1 MINKVFKKMLV
12 SQIVSAMTV
21 MICMLI
27 DSIMIGRYLGVDAMT
42 AYGLATPVLLIF
54 AAYGSM
60 LSAGIQVMCGKTM
73 GSGSREGTNGCFTVS
88 VVLAAG
94 VTLLGMAAVLIFTDP
109 LCVLLGAQKGTE
121 VFDLTKDYLRGFI
134 VGAPAF
140 IFAQIM
146 VPYMQISGNY
156 TRLVAAVIAM
166 TAGDVTF
173 DILTVNE
180 KFIATKTLGMGLASS
195 LSYYVAFFIGITYF
209 FTKNCMFKFRPKMIE
224 GKRCGELLKYGVPTV
239 INQISLVLL
248 VFLLNKLLL
257 EQGGDLAVA
266 SYSVISTVGNIC
278 YCFSSGVASV
288 ALMLSSIFYCDEDR
302 PALRSLIKTM
312 TGYGLGLILAVVAAV
327 LIAAPALVSLF
338 LTEQAAAD
346 MAAKGLRLF
355 SLSLIPCVLNTAF
368 KNFYQG
374 VDRTGFTQAISVMQ
388 NFALTALF
396 AFLLSRF
403 WGVDGIWLGYLFG
416 EGFTWLVIVAV
427 VWIRHRGVSFSADA
441 FSMLPKDFGARE
453 GDYMEMT
460 LQNAEDPVQASVKAE
475 EFCLGHGESRRNSS
489 MIALCVE
496 EMTNN
501 IIRHGFTKDKK
512 KHSIDIRLLFKGDKR
527 LLRIRDDCVNF
538 DPVDYVKLH
547 ESEDPTSHIGIRM
560 VMKMVKN
567 ANYINSL
574 GLNNLTLEM

>member
-1 MINKVFKKMLV
+1 
-12 SQIVSAMTV
+12 
-21 MICMLI
+21 
-27 DSIMIGRYLGVDAMT
+27 
-42 AYGLATPVLLIF
+42 
-54 AAYGSM
+54 
-60 LSAGIQVMCGKTM
+60 
-73 GSGSREGTNGCFTVS
+73 
-88 VVLAAG
+88 
-94 VTLLGMAAVLIFTDP
+94 
-109 LCVLLGAQKGTE
+109 
-121 VFDLTKDYLRGFI
+121 
-134 VGAPAF
+134 
-140 IFAQIM
+140 
-146 VPYMQISGNY
+146 
-156 TRLVAAVIAM
+156 
-166 TAGDVTF
+166 
-173 DILTVNE
+173 
-180 KFIATKTLGMGLASS
+180 
-195 LSYYVAFFIGITYF
+195 
-209 FTKNCMFKFRPKMIE
+209 
-224 GKRCGELLKYGVPTV
+224 
-239 INQISLVLL
+239 
-248 VFLLNKLLL
+248 
-257 EQGGDLAVA
+257 
-266 SYSVISTVGNIC
+266 
-278 YCFSSGVASV
+278 
-288 ALMLSSIFYCDEDR
+288 
-302 PALRSLIKTM
+302 M

-338 LTEQAAAD
+338 LTEQDAAG

-574 GLNNLTLEM
+574 GLNISVPRTFSMGTVSYNSISVFMALASPVRSAWVSTNLHLLYQHHRLQVNRLAQKKWLDCRSDLRYNGCIDNTGTTLSNLYTGEGEPVYTSLFCRLNREYCWNGH